1 MSQESARGSIL
12 LTEIPLNLDY
22 LSKKKVQFFPFGKN
36 DKVLKILA
44 GPAPTPALPPRTSEN
59 ESFIREK
66 EGYIRK
72 VASNSLSRQSS
83 SNSLSQIRNKGQM
96 PTLHRQPM
104 ADYYDGHEGYKEI
117 PQLKGKIK
125 SYQHLP
131 SRLLPS
137 RAESR
142 GDSDWEK
149 QSNRSQKHRLRL
161 KDLDLQPV

>member
-1 MSQESARGSIL
+1 MSQESAKGTIL
-12 LTEIPLNLDY
+12 LSEIPLNLDY

-36 DKVLKILA
+36 DKVLKIIS

-83 SNSLSQIRNKGQM
+83 TNSLSQNRNKGQISS
-96 PTLHRQPM
+96 LHRKPID
-104 ADYYDGHEGYKEI
+104 DYYESNQLPQR
-117 PQLKGKIK
+117 PQLKGKIQ
-125 SYQHLP
+125 SYQQIS

-142 GDSDWEK
+142 RDSDWEK

>member
-1 MSQESARGSIL
+1 MSQESAKGTIL
-12 LTEIPLNLDY
+12 LSEIPLNLDY

-36 DKVLKILA
+36 DKVLKIIS

-83 SNSLSQIRNKGQM
+83 TNSLSQNRNKGQISS
-96 PTLHRQPM
+96 LHRKPID
-104 ADYYDGHEGYKEI
+104 DYYESNQLSQR
-117 PQLKGKIK
+117 PQLKGKIQ
-125 SYQHLP
+125 SYQQIS

>member
-1 MSQESARGSIL
+1 MSQESAKGNNL

-83 SNSLSQIRNKGQM
+83 SNSLSQTRNKGQASI
-96 PTLHRQPM
+96 LHRQPID
-104 ADYYDGHEGYKEI
+104 DYYEGHQQLLER
-117 PQLKGKIK
+117 PQLKGKIQ
-125 SYQHLP
+125 SYQQIP
-131 SRLLPS
+131 SRVIPS
-137 RAESR
+137 RSNSR